1 MICQMTFLQNN
12 FLFQKSNE
20 RSDDMKLIIAENLD
34 TAKNISSTFDYN
46 TTIIIL
52 SKNTGEIINS
62 IDWTE
67 LYVAVGNEEFS
78 IADLKVAK
86 MVNENYT
93 ADIHEISNWINELK
107 NMYIYNHM
115 IMNVLILKEFISK
128 K

>member
-1 MICQMTFLQNN
+1 
-12 FLFQKSNE
+12 
-20 RSDDMKLIIAENLD
+20 MKLIIAENLD
-34 TAKNISSTFDYN
+34 TAKNISSTFDCI

-78 IADLKVAK
+78 IADLKVVK
-86 MVNENYT
+86 MVNENYI

-107 NMYIYNHM
+107 NMYIYNH
-115 IMNVLILKEFISK
+115 IDNECTYFKRIYKQEIIKTSRK

>member
-1 MICQMTFLQNN
+1 
-12 FLFQKSNE
+12 
-20 RSDDMKLIIAENLD
+20 MKLIIAENLD

-67 LYVAVGNEEFS
+67 LYVAVGNEKFC
-78 IADLKVAK
+78 IADLKVVK

-93 ADIHEISNWINELK
+93 ADIHEVSNWINELK
-107 NMYIYNHM
+107 DMYIYNH
-115 IMNVLILKEFISK
+115 IDKECAYFKRIPEQEIIK
-128 K
+128 TTRKND